1 MKVTATRD
9 VFALSELSP
18 DAYDKAVEHLCA
30 EAWECLDSDMVS
42 EYLAGHFAYLA
53 DGNDGGVMSVKQLAD
68 KYRVR
73 IYWSVSYS
81 QSDDA
86 QIDGVLSRDYH
97 PNLAWPDG
105 IHTIRVSANTYS
117 WSRAT
122 DVYEIDEDGSEGSHT
137 HDPKLIEAANEFVM
151 DLCQQ
156 LYRAARNECEHATS
170 KQYVL
175 DAYANHYGLTR
186 LFLADGTVSPYEFWT
201 DDEVSA

>member
-9 VFALSELSP
+9 VFTLSELSL
-18 DAYDKAVEHLCA
+18 DAYDKAVEQLCA

-42 EYLAGHFAYLA
+42 ESLAGHFAYLA
-53 DGNDGGVMSVKQLAD
+53 DGNDSGVMSVKELRD

-86 QIDGVLSRDYH
+86 QIEGVLSRDYH

-105 IHTIRVSANTYS
+105 IHTIRVSTNTYS

-122 DVYEIDEDGSEGSHT
+122 DVYEIDEDGSEGTHT
-137 HDPKLIEAANEFVM
+137 HNANLIDAANEFVLE
-151 DLCQQ
+151 LCQK
-156 LYRAARNECEHATS
+156 LYRAARAECEALTG
-170 KQYVL
+170 KDYVI
-175 DAYANHYGLTR
+175 DAYANYYGLTR
-186 LFLADGTVSPYEFWT
+186 RFEADGTVAPCEFWT